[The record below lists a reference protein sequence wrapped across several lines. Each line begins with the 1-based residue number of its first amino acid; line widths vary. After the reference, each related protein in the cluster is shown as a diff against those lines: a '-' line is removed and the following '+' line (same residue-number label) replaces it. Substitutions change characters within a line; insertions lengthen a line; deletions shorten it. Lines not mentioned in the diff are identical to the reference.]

1 VHDDLFAPPAPP
13 APVKRGQWPSEQL
26 AKYLNGES
34 SGTPA
39 IRSWA
44 QFYVHDAAKQ
54 ICGMPTIEKRRTA
67 LGKIP
72 VTIRL
77 DVQDEIKRIWPLL
90 R

>member
-1 VHDDLFAPPAPP
+1 MQDDLFAPAE
-13 APVKRGQWPSEQL
+13 PVRRGPWPSEQL
-26 AKYLNGES
+26 AAYLNGES
-34 SGTPA
+34 AGTPA

-44 QFYVHDAAKQ
+44 QFYIHDAAKQ
-54 ICGMPTIEKRRTA
+54 ICGMASIEKRRTA

-77 DVQDEIKRIWPLL
+77 DVQQEIRRIWPLV